1 MTFSQSFEFGNSTFM
16 KLESEANHAIQ
27 DEENSANKA
36 LDIILESPT
45 ASKSTNK
52 SLCRNRSRVLQTATQ
67 NHKTEVSS
75 HHRKLRRSK
84 SDSTLPKA
92 PAADNDTVNYSEF
105 FRSDFPLQ
113 NDITKEKQI
122 SGEHKNKS
130 VLRVSQIEAAFNNID
145 HIDYS
150 EKDVIDNDVEN
161 SFEKPIFSEDLK
173 GLLETEE
180 DDNIWQD
187 SLPLSVI
194 AKFDE
199 NVYDPPEILHEISSF
214 ICPPKDNN
222 TLRNQLLNKE
232 LEISHR
238 IFKESQQPQD
248 NLSERNIS
256 LSCMSP
262 DQLKFTQE
270 SSPNMKID
278 KIPTDNIQN
287 KVDTNVSKANSNI
300 KNAAGKNKES
310 KVNDSK
316 DTEKAKAIEI
326 STDNLEALKSIK
338 AWNLPLSIL
347 AEYERK
353 GVKKMFDWQ
362 IQCLSNPKV
371 LFEHCNL
378 VYSAPTSAG
387 KTLVSEILLL
397 KTVLERGK
405 KVLLILPFI
414 SVVREK
420 MFYLQDLLTAAGYR
434 VEGFFGGYTPPGGF
448 DSINVAICT
457 IEKANSIVNKLLE
470 QGKLNEIGT
479 VVVDEVHLIS
489 DPGRGYILELL
500 LAKILYM
507 SRKYG
512 LQIQVIT
519 MSATLA
525 NVELLKKWLDAELYI
540 TDFRPVALQEMIK
553 IGNKVFDNNLKILRS
568 ITEPSISVKE
578 PFPILQNDSDHV
590 AQLCVETLVDGCS
603 VIVFCP
609 SKDWCENLAT
619 QLAGAIHALGK
630 QGGEWGTR
638 LRTQINRQAIDNVK
652 QQLRDIPTGLD
663 SVLDKCITYGCSFH
677 HAGLTTEERDIVEA
691 SFKSGALKVIVA
703 TSTLSSG
710 VNLPARRV
718 LIRSPLFG
726 GKQMSSLT
734 YRQMIGRAGRTG
746 KDILGES
753 ILICTDSNARI
764 GKELITADLRPI
776 CSCLDLDSSTH
787 LKRALLEVISSG
799 VATSKEDIENFVN
812 CTLLSAQKKLSI
824 QEKEQSQH
832 ESTDSDFISGALD
845 FLIEY
850 EFIRLQNNEE
860 TQEQH
865 YVATRLGSACLA
877 SSMPPTDGLILFA
890 ELQKARRCFVLESE
904 LHAVYLVT
912 PYSVCYQLQD
922 LDWLLFLDIWEKL
935 TPAMKKVGEL
945 VGVKESFLVRAMR
958 GQTKLDYKLMQIHKR
973 FYTALALQELVN
985 ENPINVVAIKYK
997 CTRGMLQSLQQM
1009 ASTFAGIVTSFCNS
1023 LQWDT
1028 LSLIVS
1034 QFKERLYF
1042 GIHRDLIDLMRLPD
1056 LNHKRA
1062 RVLFDAGVTSL
1073 VELASVDI
1081 LNIEKILYNSLS
1093 FDSAKKHDNE
1103 NDVEAA
1109 KRNEARNFF
1118 ITGKAGLTVAEA
1130 AKLLVQEARKF
1141 VQYEIGVGNIM
1152 WSQTVCEDDKGNSK
1166 NENEMHMSY
1175 EENKFQNVM
1184 VKYNLDQTRHE
1195 ANDNEN
1201 IHQGKKK
1208 STAEIKNVK
1217 DKTNP
1222 LKPFE
1227 NKETVCNKVM
1237 SSKNKEQTLNEDRIV
1252 CDTNFNLNNNKKVHS
1267 VEEMKQTANLHTTEK
1282 ITNLI
1287 NETIRMSFKE
1297 DIYPS
1302 KPLRE
1307 KHEDAIIQISKVNT
1321 NENDLTFEDDSKFLK
1336 VIECIGNRT
1345 KNKNE
1350 IIKYDKE
1357 RTPPKITKKITNSKM
1372 EVIVTETKATPTN
1385 KAVTNTTGIRK
1396 SSEQLKDSVVNPPNV
1411 IKTSVPNNN
1420 NNPGETAE
1428 KPSTSKKALRLL
1440 RAKQLSEM
1448 KKQEWTKRRD
1458 LQQNQLA
1465 NSPETKIIK
1474 SKTLKNFDKIIDNS
1488 NKSTPKTPLLE
1499 QSSNKKFQNITKN
1512 TPITPKSIYNAEKQD
1527 TPKLPRR
1534 SPRNHLISSTRI
1546 EEQTNIA
1553 KSKTAVKCPENDIF
1567 GNENE
1572 ESFTINTGIKEA
1584 LNAADNFKRPSIPE
1598 YKNNSPDDEIPSS
1611 QQLVEDLPANKT
1623 NSPHASRFLRSLRA
1637 TQKIHSPKT
1646 IPATEVSKCQKL
1658 KNIEWPLE
1666 PPSSTSIEFSDLYME
1681 NSLIKNPI
1689 QLNAS
1694 HILSCSK
1701 VDTESSSFKSLDI
1714 IDICGDQQLFK
1725 AAFKE
1730 FMANKRLG
1738 FCLGIQQ
1745 QCGKRKPI
1753 IGANLLLNQVAAAE
1767 KENEPTKS
1775 YEFQLDDTNYL
1786 AGVGFCMSENVVYY
1800 MNMQQEGSCKG
1811 LTGEIKCKYLR
1822 MMLRSSEH
1830 TLLVYDAK
1838 EQMKILRKIL
1848 KDIGEISVALEDPK
1862 VANWLLQPDKNHNLH
1877 SLAQQFAPECS
1888 SLVNLC
1894 GSGRGYNSYGLDS
1907 DSAILAK
1914 VRSSIEACVAIH
1926 ILKGQIENLERIGTG
1941 QLQKFFTEL
1950 EMPLQMCL
1958 CNMEDVGFPT
1968 SSEALHKL
1976 FQQMVDSMKK
1986 LETKIYEMH
1995 GSRFNLGSSSAVAR
2009 VVGLHRKSNGRISTS
2024 KQILEKI
2031 DSPISQMIITYRKL
2045 SVALTKNIQP
2055 LLKCVKDERIH
2066 GQSITFTSTGRISM
2080 IEPNLQNV
2088 AKDFEVEMSSEKITI
2103 SCRSAFFPADA
2114 KRCLISSDFC
2124 QLEMR
2129 ILAHLSQDSSLLHVM
2144 KSEKDV
2150 FVAIAARWNKIS
2162 EQSVTEQLRN
2172 GTKQICYGIV
2182 YGMGMRALSEGLK
2195 CTEQEA
2201 KLVSEQFHAAYPG
2214 IRSYTEKVIKFA
2226 RNNGYIETITGRRRY
2241 LENISSGETLIKN
2254 QAERQAVN
2262 STIQGSAADIAKSAI
2277 LRMEKN
2283 IVKYREKLGIDP
2295 QSVRLVLHL
2304 HDELIFEVPEEKAK
2318 KIAKVLSI
2326 TMENCVK
2333 LNVPLKVKLKIGKSW
2348 GALKEVKL

>member
-16 KLESEANHAIQ
+16 KLESEVNHAIN
-27 DEENSANKA
+27 DDVNPPEANKA
-36 LDIILESPT
+36 LDVILESPT
-45 ASKSTNK
+45 PKNSIYKASSK
-52 SLCRNRSRVLQTATQ
+52 NRSRFLQNATQ
-67 NHKTEVSS
+67 NHKSGISSS
-75 HHRKLRRSK
+75 HRKFRRSK
-84 SDSTLPKA
+84 SDSTLSKFPNQNNRE
-92 PAADNDTVNYSEF
+92 DNYSEF
-105 FRSDFPLQ
+105 FRSDFSFQ
-113 NDITKEKQI
+113 GDITKEKSKHEDQTN
-122 SGEHKNKS
+122 SS
-130 VLRVSQIEAAFNNID
+130 VLRVSQIEAAFNDVDNIESAAKED
-145 HIDYS
+145 TGID
-150 EKDVIDNDVEN
+150 IDGN

-173 GLLETEE
+173 DLLETEE
-180 DDNIWQD
+180 NDIWQE
-187 SLPLSVI
+187 SLPLSAI
-194 AKFDE
+194 TSGTE
-199 NVYDPPEILHEISSF
+199 NTEEPPDILHEISNF

-222 TLRNQLLNKE
+222 LLRDQLLNKE
-232 LEISHR
+232 LEISHK
-238 IFKESQQPQD
+238 IFKESQQSQKIQSD
-248 NLSERNIS
+248 RDIS

-270 SSPNMKID
+270 SCSSSPNIVTESNFVNREIKNNY
-278 KIPTDNIQN
+278 KSQKSETDFN
-287 KVDTNVSKANSNI
+287 KAKKSKANNDLKHANEYLVEHSEINVSEKI
-300 KNAAGKNKES
+300 NTNEM
-310 KVNDSK
+310 VNQ
-316 DTEKAKAIEI
+316 
-326 STDNLEALKSIK
+326 NLEKLKYISG
-338 AWNLPLSIL
+338 WNLPASVLK
-347 AEYERK
+347 EYERK

-420 MFYLQDLLTAAGYR
+420 MFYLQDLLNASGYR

-470 QGKLNEIGT
+470 QEKLNEIGT
-479 VVVDEVHLIS
+479 VIVDEVHLIS

-512 LQIQVIT
+512 LQIQIIT

-553 IGNKVFDNNLKILRS
+553 IGNKIYDNNLKLLRS
-568 ITEPSISVKE
+568 LTEQSTNVKE
-578 PFPILQNDSDHV
+578 PFPALQNDSDHV
-590 AQLCVETLVDGCS
+590 AQLCIETLVDGCS

-619 QLAGAIHALGK
+619 QLAGAIHSLGK
-630 QGGEWGTR
+630 QGGEWGTK
-638 LRTQINRQAIDNVK
+638 LRAQINREAIDNVK

-663 SVLDKCITYGCSFH
+663 AVLEKCITYGCSFH

-691 SFKSGALKVIVA
+691 NFKAGALKVIVA

-753 ILICTDSNARI
+753 ILICTDSNSRI

-776 CSCLDLDSSTH
+776 SSCLALDSSTH

-799 VATSKEDIENFVN
+799 VATSKEDIDNFVN
-812 CTLLSAQKKLSI
+812 CTLLSAQKQLI
-824 QEKEQSQH
+824 NQEEE
-832 ESTDSDFISGALD
+832 ESHNKSSDGENIGSALD

-850 EFIRLQNNEE
+850 EFIRLQKNDE
-860 TQEQH
+860 TQVQY
-865 YVATRLGSACLA
+865 YVATRLGQACLA

-890 ELQKARRCFVLESE
+890 ELQKSRRCFVLESE

-922 LDWLLFLDIWEKL
+922 LDWLLFLDLWEKL

-945 VGVKESFLVRAMR
+945 IGVKESFLVRAMR

-985 ENPINVVAIKYK
+985 ETPINIVAIKYK

-1023 LQWDT
+1023 LQWNT

-1062 RVLFDAGVTSL
+1062 RALFDAGVTSL
-1073 VELASVDI
+1073 VELASADI
-1081 LNIEKILYNSLS
+1081 LEIEKILYNALS

-1103 NDVEAA
+1103 NDFEAA
-1109 KRNEARNFF
+1109 QRNEARNFF

-1130 AKLLVQEARKF
+1130 AKLLIQEARQF
-1141 VQYEIGVGNIM
+1141 VQYEIGVGNIK
-1152 WSQTVCEDDKGNSK
+1152 WSQSVCENNKMGDKNVDL
-1166 NENEMHMSY
+1166 HMSY
-1175 EENKFQNVM
+1175 EENKIHNVV
-1184 VKYNLDQTRHE
+1184 VKYNLDQTKNQLKKDNNISSTEKKYDKESNHIKLAVSTKQQKFTLKEEHE
-1195 ANDNEN
+1195 IQEKKLSSNCKNFNKVESKTDIEEIKQKNE
-1201 IHQGKKK
+1201 K
-1208 STAEIKNVK
+1208 STCTLKEKDIDVKIKA
-1217 DKTNP
+1217 TN
-1222 LKPFE
+1222 
-1227 NKETVCNKVM
+1227 
-1237 SSKNKEQTLNEDRIV
+1237 I
-1252 CDTNFNLNNNKKVHS
+1252 
-1267 VEEMKQTANLHTTEK
+1267 
-1282 ITNLI
+1282 
-1287 NETIRMSFKE
+1287 
-1297 DIYPS
+1297 
-1302 KPLRE
+1302 
-1307 KHEDAIIQISKVNT
+1307 
-1321 NENDLTFEDDSKFLK
+1321 TFEDDSNLK
-1336 VIECIGNRT
+1336 NIIKSVEKKGT
-1345 KNKNE
+1345 NKNE
-1350 IIKYDKE
+1350 KNNYNSFENVKETNTEKGKCLRSSKEKLDFEHLLEVNSKENNKNQENKTVLKDKTINAE
-1357 RTPPKITKKITNSKM
+1357 KRKSSEIRKENLDVTPPKILK
-1372 EVIVTETKATPTN
+1372 
-1385 KAVTNTTGIRK
+1385 NTTNNEI
-1396 SSEQLKDSVVNPPNV
+1396 DNVVNV
-1411 IKTSVPNNN
+1411 
-1420 NNPGETAE
+1420 EE
-1428 KPSTSKKALRLL
+1428 KPSTSKKTLRLL

-1448 KKQEWTKRRD
+1448 KKQEWAKRKH
-1458 LQQNQLA
+1458 QEEKQLK
-1465 NSPETKIIK
+1465 NTPETKAYT
-1474 SKTLKNFDKIIDNS
+1474 KTTDTVTNS
-1488 NKSTPKTPLLE
+1488 NKTTPNNTV
-1499 QSSNKKFQNITKN
+1499 QTNNKEHQNIIRNSPN
-1512 TPITPKSIYNAEKQD
+1512 TPTFIYNKDKQD

-1546 EEQTNIA
+1546 ENQT
-1553 KSKTAVKCPENDIF
+1553 KTTNPVKCVKSIDNDLF
-1567 GNENE
+1567 ENE
-1572 ESFTINTGIKEA
+1572 DSFTINTGIQNA
-1584 LNAADNFKRPSIPE
+1584 LNEADNFKKPSIP
-1598 YKNNSPDDEIPSS
+1598 KLKSNSPEDEIPSS
-1611 QQLVEDLPANKT
+1611 QQLVEDIPDNKI
-1623 NSPHASRFLRSLRA
+1623 NSPHASRFLRSLRG
-1637 TQKIHSPKT
+1637 TQKIQSPKT
-1646 IPATEVSKCQKL
+1646 RHHVEISNLQKPHATKKS
-1658 KNIEWPLE
+1658 LE
-1666 PPSSTSIEFSDLYME
+1666 PSSSTSIELSDLSME

-1701 VDTESSSFKSLDI
+1701 IDTESSSFKSLDI

-1725 AAFKE
+1725 GAFKE
-1730 FMANKRLG
+1730 FMNNKRLG
-1738 FCLGIQQ
+1738 FCLGLQQ
-1745 QCGKRKPI
+1745 QSGKRKPI
-1753 IGANLLLNQVAAAE
+1753 IGANLLLNQMAAIE
-1767 KENEPTKS
+1767 KENGANES
-1775 YEFQLDDTNYL
+1775 YEFIIDDANYL
-1786 AGVGFCMSENVVYY
+1786 AGISFCLSENVVYY
-1800 MNMQQEGSCKG
+1800 MNMQAEGSCKG

-1822 MMLRSSEH
+1822 MLLRSTEH
-1830 TLLVYDAK
+1830 SLLVYDAK

-1848 KDIGEISVALEDPK
+1848 KDIGEISVSLEDPK
-1862 VANWLLQPDKNHNLH
+1862 VANWLLQPDKNYNLY
-1877 SLAQQFAPECS
+1877 SLAQQFAPECTA
-1888 SLVNLC
+1888 LVNLC
-1894 GSGRGYNSYGLDS
+1894 GTGRGYNSYGLDS

-1914 VRSSIEACVAIH
+1914 VRCSIEACVTTH
-1926 ILKGQIENLERIGTG
+1926 ILKGQVENLERIGTG
-1941 QLQKFFTEL
+1941 QLQKFFIEL
-1950 EMPLQMCL
+1950 EMPLQMSL
-1958 CNMEDVGFPT
+1958 CNMEDAGFPT

-1976 FQQMVDSMKK
+1976 FQQMVESMKK
-1986 LETKIYEMH
+1986 LETKIYEIH

-2009 VVGLHRKSNGRISTS
+2009 VLGLHRKSNGRISTS

-2045 SVALTKNIQP
+2045 SVTLTKNIQP

-2080 IEPNLQNV
+2080 TEPNLQNV
-2088 AKDFEVEMSSEKITI
+2088 AKDFEVEMGAEKVII
-2103 SCRSAFFPADA
+2103 SCRSAFFPADT

-2129 ILAHLSQDSSLLHVM
+2129 ILAHLSQDSSLLQVM

-2150 FVAIAARWNKIS
+2150 FVAIAAKWNKIS
-2162 EQSVTEQLRN
+2162 ENSVTEQLRN

-2182 YGMGMRALSEGLK
+2182 YGMGMRALAEGLK

-2214 IRSYTEKVIKFA
+2214 IRLYTEKIVKFA

-2241 LENISSGETLIKN
+2241 LENINSGEALIK
-2254 QAERQAVN
+2254 R
-2262 STIQGSAADIAKSAI
+2262 
-2277 LRMEKN
+2277 
-2283 IVKYREKLGIDP
+2283 
-2295 QSVRLVLHL
+2295 
-2304 HDELIFEVPEEKAK
+2304 
-2318 KIAKVLSI
+2318 
-2326 TMENCVK
+2326 
-2333 LNVPLKVKLKIGKSW
+2333 
-2348 GALKEVKL
+2348 

>member
-16 KLESEANHAIQ
+16 KLESEVNHAIQ
-27 DEENSANKA
+27 DEDKA
-36 LDIILESPT
+36 LDVILESPT
-45 ASKSTNK
+45 ATKPANK
-52 SLCRNRSRVLQTATQ
+52 SLSRNKSRFVQTATQ
-67 NHKTEVSS
+67 SHKAGDST
-75 HHRKLRRSK
+75 HRKFRRSK

-92 PAADNDTVNYSEF
+92 SANGADNYSEF
-105 FRSDFPLQ
+105 FRSDFSFQ
-113 NDITKEKQI
+113 QDITEEKPKHHT
-122 SGEHKNKS
+122 ENKNTS
-130 VLRVSQIEAAFNNID
+130 VLRVSQIEAVFNDMDNI
-145 HIDYS
+145 IDA
-150 EKDVIDNDVEN
+150 ERDDTDNDIEN

-173 GLLETEE
+173 DLLETEE
-180 DDNIWQD
+180 DNNIWQD
-187 SLPLSVI
+187 SLPLS
-194 AKFDE
+194 ATNKTDE
-199 NVYDPPEILHEISSF
+199 HIDEPPEMTHEISSF
-214 ICPPKDNN
+214 ICPPKDNDM
-222 TLRNQLLNKE
+222 LREQLVSKE

-238 IFKESQQPQD
+238 IFKESQHPQD
-248 NLSERNIS
+248 IVSERNIS

-270 SSPNMKID
+270 CSPSD
-278 KIPTDNIQN
+278 P
-287 KVDTNVSKANSNI
+287 NI
-300 KNAAGKNKES
+300 KTKHEVIDNTSKPKRVVKNSAEKCKEIVKNNS
-310 KVNDSK
+310 KVI
-316 DTEKAKAIEI
+316 EKTKAMEI
-326 STDNLEALKSIK
+326 PTDNLEALKSIK
-338 AWNLPLSIL
+338 AWNLPLSVL
-347 AEYERK
+347 TEYERK

-397 KTVLERGK
+397 KTVLERSK

-525 NVELLKKWLDAELYI
+525 NVELLKTWLDAELYI

-553 IGNKVFDNNLKILRS
+553 IGNKIFDNHLKILRS
-568 ITEPSISVKE
+568 VTEPTVNIKE
-578 PFPILQNDSDHV
+578 PFPELQNDSDHV
-590 AQLCVETLVDGCS
+590 AQLCIETLVDGCS

-619 QLAGAIHALGK
+619 QLAGAIHSLGK
-630 QGGEWGTR
+630 QGGEWGTK
-638 LRTQINRQAIDNVK
+638 LRAQINRQAINNVK
-652 QQLRDIPTGLD
+652 EQLRDIPTGLD
-663 SVLDKCITYGCSFH
+663 AVLDKCITYGCSFH

-753 ILICTDSNARI
+753 ILICTDSNARV

-776 CSCLDLDSSTH
+776 SSCLDHDSSTH

-799 VATSKEDIENFVN
+799 VATSKEDIDNFVN
-812 CTLLSAQKKLSI
+812 CTLLSAQKQLAT
-824 QEKEQSQH
+824 QEKEQSQD
-832 ESTDSDFISGALD
+832 ECSDSEYIGGALD

-850 EFIRLQNNEE
+850 EFIRLQKNEE
-860 TQEQH
+860 TQEEH
-865 YVATRLGSACLA
+865 YVATRLGHACLA

-890 ELQKARRCFVLESE
+890 ELQKSRRCFVLESE

-912 PYSVCYQLQD
+912 PYSVCYQLQN
-922 LDWLLFLDIWEKL
+922 LDWLLFLDLWEKL

-985 ENPINVVAIKYK
+985 ETPINKVAIKYK

-1009 ASTFAGIVTSFCNS
+1009 SSTFAGIVTSFCNS

-1056 LNHKRA
+1056 LTHKRA
-1062 RVLFDAGVTSL
+1062 RALFDAGVTSL
-1073 VELASVDI
+1073 VELASADI
-1081 LNIEKILYNSLS
+1081 LSIEKILYNAFS

-1103 NDVEAA
+1103 NDFEAA
-1109 KRNEARNFF
+1109 QRNKARHFF

-1130 AKLLVQEARKF
+1130 AKLLVQEARQF
-1141 VQYEIGVGNIM
+1141 VQYEIGVGNIK
-1152 WSQTVCEDDKGNSK
+1152 WSQSVCEDNKEDNIK
-1166 NENEMHMSY
+1166 ENELHMSF

-1184 VKYNLDQTRHE
+1184 VKYNLDQTSDEAKDHE
-1195 ANDNEN
+1195 NDKITEDIKYVKDIQNPLESLEKKDNIDNKLQTKHGEQNVHNNKNINSIEQRKQKEN
-1201 IHQGKKK
+1201 IHPNDIHMLFEDDIC
-1208 STAEIKNVK
+1208 TA
-1217 DKTNP
+1217 
-1222 LKPFE
+1222 KPFKQKSVKKIKQSPNINQKE
-1227 NKETVCNKVM
+1227 NN
-1237 SSKNKEQTLNEDRIV
+1237 I
-1252 CDTNFNLNNNKKVHS
+1252 
-1267 VEEMKQTANLHTTEK
+1267 
-1282 ITNLI
+1282 
-1287 NETIRMSFKE
+1287 
-1297 DIYPS
+1297 
-1302 KPLRE
+1302 
-1307 KHEDAIIQISKVNT
+1307 
-1321 NENDLTFEDDSKFLK
+1321 TFEDDSKFLN
-1336 VIECIGNRT
+1336 VIENVENNA
-1345 KNKNE
+1345 KNNKE
-1350 IIKYDKE
+1350 IIHKE
-1357 RTPPKITKKITNSKM
+1357 NIKNGKLTVTVEKRKSSENPKQNVDVTPPKIAKKEADAKIESLEVQTKINSIKAAVITS
-1372 EVIVTETKATPTN
+1372 TES
-1385 KAVTNTTGIRK
+1385 RK
-1396 SSEQLKDSVVNPPNV
+1396 SSDQLKDLAVTPPNV
-1411 IKTSVPNNN
+1411 IKTSVQTNNKK
-1420 NNPGETAE
+1420 PIETDE
-1428 KPSTSKKALRLL
+1428 KPSTSQKAQRLL

-1448 KKQEWTKRRD
+1448 KKQEWAKRKD
-1458 LQQNQLA
+1458 LEQNQLA
-1465 NSPETKIIK
+1465 NTPETK
-1474 SKTLKNFDKIIDNS
+1474 SSTTSNTLDKNVDN
-1488 NKSTPKTPLLE
+1488 STPKTALQTQNNNRKL
-1499 QSSNKKFQNITKN
+1499 QNINKNSPN
-1512 TPITPKSIYNAEKQD
+1512 TPKAINKEKQE

-1546 EEQTNIA
+1546 GEELTTIT
-1553 KSKTAVKCPENDIF
+1553 KSKTTIKSPENDIF

-1584 LNAADNFKRPSIPE
+1584 LKEADNFKRPIPE
-1598 YKNNSPDDEIPSS
+1598 YSNNSPEDEIPSS
-1611 QQLVEDLPANKT
+1611 QQLIEDVPANKT

-1637 TQKIHSPKT
+1637 TQKIQSPKT
-1646 IPATEVSKCQKL
+1646 KPSTENSKFKKL
-1658 KNIEWPLE
+1658 QTDERPSE
-1666 PPSSTSIEFSDLYME
+1666 PPSSTSIEFSDLSME

-1694 HILSCSK
+1694 HILMCSK

-1725 AAFKE
+1725 GAFKE
-1730 FMANKRLG
+1730 FMACKRLG

-1745 QCGKRKPI
+1745 QCGKRKPL
-1753 IGANLLLNQVAAAE
+1753 IGANLLLNQVAATE

-1786 AGVGFCMSENVVYY
+1786 AGIGFCISENVVYY

-1822 MMLRSSEH
+1822 MLLRTTEL
-1830 TLLVYDAK
+1830 TLLIYDAK

-1848 KDIGEISVALEDPK
+1848 NDIGNIAIALEDPK

-1914 VRSSIEACVAIH
+1914 VRSSIESCVIIH

-1950 EMPLQMCL
+1950 EMPLQMSL

-2045 SVALTKNIQP
+2045 SVTLTKNIQP

-2080 IEPNLQNV
+2080 TEPNLQNV
-2088 AKDFEVEMSSEKITI
+2088 AKDFDVELGSEKITI
-2103 SCRSAFFPADA
+2103 SCRSAFFPSDP

-2129 ILAHLSQDSSLLHVM
+2129 ILAHLSQDSALLHVM

-2162 EQSVTEQLRN
+2162 ESSVTEQLRN

-2182 YGMGMRALSEGLK
+2182 YGMGMRALAEGLK

-2214 IRSYTEKVIKFA
+2214 IRAYTEKVVKFA

-2241 LENISSGETLIKN
+2241 LENISSGEALIK
-2254 QAERQAVN
+2254 R
-2262 STIQGSAADIAKSAI
+2262 
-2277 LRMEKN
+2277 LN
-2283 IVKYREKLGIDP
+2283 I
-2295 QSVRLVLHL
+2295 
-2304 HDELIFEVPEEKAK
+2304 
-2318 KIAKVLSI
+2318 
-2326 TMENCVK
+2326 N
-2333 LNVPLKVKLKIGKSW
+2333 LNIK
-2348 GALKEVKL
+2348 